1 MSNAGMGFVH
11 NSQALCPSQR
21 AQPTWGCLGHFAGTL
36 CVCFWEECSSAR
48 PELCAAGLPGS
59 QAAPCS
65 VGHSKHWG
73 KTALL
78 GTALTWGPSTAPSPR
93 MLPALFPVP
102 PASLHSCTVIS
113 KLPCAFS
120 LLPSHTRMQQ
130 CCSHDKASS
139 SELLMYT
146 RKHTFNIQHLDRQ

>member
-1 MSNAGMGFVH
+1 MLGWGLCITPRHCAPPRGHSPPGAAWGILLAYFVFAFGR
-11 NSQALCPSQR
+11 NVPVLVLSCAQQGSQ
-21 AQPTWGCLGHFAGTL
+21 
-36 CVCFWEECSSAR
+36 
-48 PELCAAGLPGS
+48 GS

-93 MLPALFPVP
+93 MLPALFLVP
-102 PASLHSCTVIS
+102 PASLHSCTVVS

>member
-1 MSNAGMGFVH
+1 MSDAGMGFVH

-21 AQPTWGCLGHFAGTL
+21 AQPTWGCLGHLLAHFVFAFGRNVPVL
-36 CVCFWEECSSAR
+36 VLS
-48 PELCAAGLPGS
+48 CAQQGSQCS

-73 KTALL
+73 RTAPLCM
-78 GTALTWGPSTAPSPR
+78 ALTWGPSTAPSPR
-93 MLPALFPVP
+93 MLPALCPVP
-102 PASLHSCTVIS
+102 PASLRSCTVVS

-130 CCSHDKASS
+130 RCSHDKASS

-146 RKHTFNIQHLDRQ
+146 RKHIFNIQHLDRQ